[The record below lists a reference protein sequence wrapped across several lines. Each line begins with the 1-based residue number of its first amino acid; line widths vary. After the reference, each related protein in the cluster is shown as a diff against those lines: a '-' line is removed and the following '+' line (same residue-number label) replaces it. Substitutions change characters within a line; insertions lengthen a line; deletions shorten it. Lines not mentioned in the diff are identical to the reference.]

1 MEHASAL
8 SPPATHIIY
17 VTGEKMPYTSL
28 SKAKQAGAIVT
39 FRKKPISLS
48 AVNKLYSIYDAIKAN
63 GKKTVN
69 PMAVAMSTWKD
80 MIVLKNSVWALKPQ
94 KKENKSN
101 KAESIGDGYGY
112 SMNMGVAPL
121 PMLVGSAK
129 MGDGSMETFKALL
142 RDALLALFGEKY
154 LYIVSTYRTKV
165 VVDIDSGKQ
174 VGYYEVPYTV
184 KKGSF
189 NFGTPVKVVKLT
201 KFQKAEQKRR
211 KEKI

>member
-1 MEHASAL
+1 
-8 SPPATHIIY
+8 
-17 VTGEKMPYTSL
+17 MPYTSL

-48 AVNKLYSIYDAIKAN
+48 AVNKLYSIYDAIKTN

-69 PMAVAMSTWKD
+69 PMAVAMSMWKAVV
-80 MIVLKNSVWALKPQ
+80 VLKNDVWTLKPQ
-94 KKENKSN
+94 KKESK
-101 KAESIGDGYGY
+101 ESKQKTESLGGGYGY
-112 SMNMGVAPL
+112 SVNMGVAPL
-121 PMLVGSAK
+121 PMPSGSVK
-129 MGDGSMETFKALL
+129 IGDGSMETFKAML

-174 VGYYEVPYTV
+174 MGYYEVLYTI

-189 NFGTPVKVVKLT
+189 SFGTPVKVVKLT
-201 KFQKAEQKRR
+201 KFQKAEQKRL
-211 KEKI
+211 KKKI

>member
-1 MEHASAL
+1 
-8 SPPATHIIY
+8 
-17 VTGEKMPYTSL
+17 MPYTSL

-69 PMAVAMSTWKD
+69 PMAVAMSTWKAVV
-80 MIVLKNSVWALKPQ
+80 VLKNDVWTLKPQ
-94 KKENKSN
+94 KKESKH
-101 KAESIGDGYGY
+101 KAESIGGGYGY
-112 SMNMGVAPL
+112 PIN
-121 PMLVGSAK
+121 VGSVTSFPMPSGSSK
-129 MGDGSMETFKALL
+129 VGDGSMETFKNML
-142 RDALLALFGEKY
+142 RDALHALFGEKY

-174 VGYYEVPYTV
+174 MGYYEVPYTI

-189 NFGTPVKVVKLT
+189 NFGTPVKVIKLT
-201 KFQKAEQKRR
+201 KFQKAEQKRL
-211 KEKI
+211 KKKI